1 MVTPSNSPAEGNI
14 EPRKPSITDENA
26 EESISV
32 DPVSLLPDLPPVPRV
47 NATLIGGTLAKLDRV
62 RDRVVVKV
70 FGGGNMMVLFDP
82 RTAVYRSGKQA
93 SIADLQ
99 QGDRIY
105 IDTILDGDTVFAR
118 TIRLGA
124 PRASGESQGV
134 VVKYRPERNELTL
147 RDSLSPNSVQ
157 VRLNSNTKFIQ
168 GGRQVSASILSP
180 GSLVSVSFSAE
191 GDGHDT
197 AREIAILAVPGQ
209 HFTFSGAVVHLD
221 LRTGLLVLKSS
232 TDNKTYDVYLSSSI
246 TPDES
251 LHPGATVT
259 AVTDYDGSRYVARN
273 LTINS
278 Q

>member
-1 MVTPSNSPAEGNI
+1 
-14 EPRKPSITDENA
+14 
-26 EESISV
+26 
-32 DPVSLLPDLPPVPRV
+32 
-47 NATLIGGTLAKLDRV
+47 
-62 RDRVVVKV
+62 
-70 FGGGNMMVLFDP
+70 
-82 RTAVYRSGKQA
+82 
-93 SIADLQ
+93 
-99 QGDRIY
+99 
-105 IDTILDGDTVFAR
+105 
-118 TIRLGA
+118 
-124 PRASGESQGV
+124 
-134 VVKYRPERNELTL
+134 
-147 RDSLSPNSVQ
+147 VQ

-168 GGRQVSASILSP
+168 GARQVSASILSP

-197 AREIAILAVPGQ
+197 AREISILAVPGQ